1 MENKLEELIS
11 KAIEEQTDQPAPVK
25 PVKKERTPAQIAALE
40 KGRATRAKNLAGK
53 KIIKEQKMRM
63 LEKIHERVE
72 SMDMDKLMKKMEEL
86 ATAKQRDR
94 SPPPVKEKKTIST
107 SVEIDPPTPEPEPE
121 QEEQEEEQQQQEPW
135 FFDKKKK
142 TFYI

>member
-86 ATAKQRDR
+86 ARAKQRAT
-94 SPPPVKEKKTIST
+94 SPPLVKEKKTIST
-107 SVEIDPPTPEPEPE
+107 SVEIDPPTPPEE
-121 QEEQEEEQQQQEPW
+121 EEEQEEEQEQEEEAW